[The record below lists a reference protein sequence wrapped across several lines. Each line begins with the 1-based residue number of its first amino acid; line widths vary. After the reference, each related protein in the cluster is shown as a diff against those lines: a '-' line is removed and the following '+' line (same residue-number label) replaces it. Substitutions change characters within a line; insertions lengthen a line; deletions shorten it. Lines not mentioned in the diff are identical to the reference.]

1 MATKAEPLTVSE
13 AQRAIYID
21 FEGFKGKPPT
31 FFGWVWAIGK
41 KASDDH
47 IACIHDIHDKA
58 LQPLVGEVE
67 LPPEAVGTY
76 EQRPFSVGQSIND
89 LARRADNQDRR
100 IVSWSTYEMIK
111 IAESE
116 LSPSLLRMFEH
127 NYRDGKVSAKKWF
140 KQLDLDTAKGTN
152 TLVRYLEQARYPL
165 PDTYGLGQTTK
176 RLKSVLSGIENKGSW
191 PRLLDGQQKNWEG
204 LLVHNFADCHGLR
217 HITKMATAV
226 LNS

>member
-1 MATKAEPLTVSE
+1 MGPKAKTLTVSE

-21 FEGFKGKPPT
+21 FEGFKGKSPT

-47 IACIHDIHDKA
+47 LACIHDIHDKA
-58 LQPLVGEVE
+58 LWPLVGEAE
-67 LPPEAVGTY
+67 LPPGAVGTY

-100 IVSWSTYEMIK
+100 IVSWSTHEMIK

-127 NYRDGKVSAKKWF
+127 NYRDGKVTAKKWF
-140 KQLDLDTAKGTN
+140 QQLDLGTAKGTN

-176 RLKSVLSGIENKGSW
+176 RLKSVLGGIQNKGSW
-191 PRLLDGQQKNWEG
+191 SRLLPSQQKNWEDV
-204 LLVHNFADCHGLR
+204 LLHNLVDCHGLR
-217 HITKMATAV
+217 EITKTAANA
-226 LNS
+226 LP